1 MNLPPLAADLD
12 AARLRAAL
20 AGCPLGLPL
29 EVHAELAS
37 TMDRLARLADAG
49 APSGAMVIADQQTA
63 GRGRLGRSWQ
73 AEPGQALMFSLLL
86 RPPPALQSP
95 ERLAQLPM
103 ALALGALAA
112 LRLRLPD
119 PSAAALKWP
128 NDLLLAGRKAAGMLT
143 ELAWDEA
150 GPRVIV
156 GLGLNLRQRAFPGLP
171 DATSLAL
178 ALQAAVEDEDP
189 RLHRGDLAADLLRA
203 AAAELARLAGGEA
216 LTPRWAAELATLG
229 RWVRVRR
236 LEEDG
241 GVLEGLAEGVAADGA
256 LLLRTEAGVLLQL
269 RAGDV
274 SLSGG

>member
-1 MNLPPLAADLD
+1 
-12 AARLRAAL
+12 
-20 AGCPLGLPL
+20 
-29 EVHAELAS
+29 
-37 TMDRLARLADAG
+37 MDRLARLADAG

-171 DATSLAL
+171 DASSLAL

>member
-1 MNLPPLAADLD
+1 
-12 AARLRAAL
+12 
-20 AGCPLGLPL
+20 
-29 EVHAELAS
+29 
-37 TMDRLARLADAG
+37 MDRLARLAENG
-49 APSGAMVIADQQTA
+49 APEGATVVADRQTA

-73 AEPGQALMFSLLL
+73 AAPGQALMLSVLL
-86 RPPPALQSP
+86 RPPPALQDP

-119 PSAAALKWP
+119 PAMAALKWP

-143 ELAWDEA
+143 ELVWDAA
-150 GPRVIV
+150 GPRVIL

-171 DATSLAL
+171 DATSLAI
-178 ALQAAVEDEDP
+178 ALQAADEDP

-203 AAAELARLAGGEA
+203 AAAELARLAAGEA

-229 RWVRVRR
+229 RRVTVRGLR
-236 LEEDG
+236 DG
-241 GVLEGLAEGVAADGA
+241 PALEGLAEGVTADGA
-256 LLLRTEAGVLLQL
+256 LLLRDDRGRLHTL

-274 SLSGG
+274 SLSGA